1 LLDSVLDNDGDRLL
15 VGLVRRAGRWLG
27 PLLVLGVGGSAALVA
42 LPAVLGRAVDQ
53 IVTASSSASA
63 GDWAAARGSMLLAAG
78 LIGVVVAEEALG
90 QLIGGAGTARATG
103 ELRRRLAR
111 HVLAAGPGLTRRTA
125 AGDVV
130 ARLVGGTAAA
140 SRVVVAVA
148 GLAGTLIPPVGG
160 LVALALIDPWLA
172 VTFAVGMALAG
183 GAVRAYLRDAR
194 VANAGYLSAQGAIA
208 GRLVDALAGARTIGA
223 ARTVDR
229 EVDRILSPLPDLR
242 RHGVAAWR
250 TMAQLAFQGEPVV
263 LLTQVAV
270 VVVAGL
276 GLAAGRL
283 SPGEMLAASRYA
295 VMAAGIGG
303 MISQLSS
310 LSRARAGASR
320 VAEVLE
326 APAMA
331 YGSRPLPAGAGR
343 LELRGV
349 TAWPPAAPP
358 AGPTATGTDAGTGT
372 EAGPAA
378 GPAAS
383 GAPAGARTGAESGS
397 DPGRGPRA
405 GAPVLDGLD
414 LAVPGGSVVALV
426 GRSGAGKSLVA
437 ALAGRLCDPAAG
449 EVRLDGVPLHE
460 LSRRSLRRAVAY
472 AFDRPALLGGG
483 TTTVGSAIG
492 FGAEA
497 ASVARIRQA
506 ASAARADRFVD
517 RLPGG
522 YSAPLADTPLS
533 GGELQRLG
541 LARALAQDARLLIL
555 DDATSSLDTAT
566 EAEIASVL
574 TAHAGDRTR
583 LIVTHRTTTAA
594 RADLVAWLDAGRIRA
609 LGPHRSLWA
618 DPAYRA
624 IFRPDP
630 APRRPPMRV
639 PAPTPAATRPT
650 VPATAPAPTSA
661 ASDGMAPTQAAPGR
675 GTHGRRE

>member
-53 IVTASSSASA
+53 VVAASSSASA
-63 GDWAAARGSMLLAAG
+63 GDWAAARDSMLLAAG

-320 VAEVLE
+320 VAEVFGT
-326 APAMA
+326 PAMA

-343 LELRGV
+343 LELRGI
-349 TAWPPAAPP
+349 TARPR
-358 AGPTATGTDAGTGT
+358 
-372 EAGPAA
+372 
-378 GPAAS
+378 
-383 GAPAGARTGAESGS
+383 AGAGAET
-397 DPGRGPRA
+397 
-405 GAPVLDGLD
+405 GAPVLDGLALD
-414 LAVPGGSVVALV
+414 VPGGSVVALV

-594 RADLVAWLDAGRIRA
+594 RADLVAWPDAGRIRA

-675 GTHGRRE
+675 GTDGRRE